1 MNTTKMTLK
10 EQVYE
15 TIDEYMHE
23 RMGHE
28 IQDYDSLRYVGVDD
42 IKVLDLMCHLEEQF
56 NIEFEGDESEMWLY
70 PIHVFRSVERLK
82 NAER

>member
-28 IQDYDSLRYVGVDD
+28 IKDYDRLGYLGVDE
-42 IKVLDLMCHLEEQF
+42 IRVLDLMCHLEEEF
-56 NIEFEGDESEMWLY
+56 EIEFIGDESAMWIY